1 MDITKLIRNAEK
13 AHAAIKELDDGSLV
27 AVKECKIYVPLRFT
41 ECGLAFVGLEK
52 RIVGIYA
59 IVVDNVFYGVS
70 NICALM
76 EITPTS
82 TTKVMVDD
90 EEYYEF
96 TFEPGSVITPNVNLI
111 KTDTL
116 VYRIYSEIIS
126 KAKIPWYL
134 DYNDLGNIFDTA
146 KYHANANVG
155 ENWEVTE
162 LIVSLLA
169 RSNKDR
175 HVYYR
180 STVKNAADLEKNKP
194 VFTPLRSVQYAATNT
209 TNKITGSY
217 FGVGVNSALVNPT
230 GRVEH
235 IEKLLRY

>member
-116 VYRIYSEIIS
+116 VYRIYSRSEERR
-126 KAKIPWYL
+126 
-134 DYNDLGNIFDTA
+134 
-146 KYHANANVG
+146 VG
-155 ENWEVTE
+155 KECR
-162 LIVSLLA
+162 L
-169 RSNKDR
+169 
-175 HVYYR
+175 
-180 STVKNAADLEKNKP
+180 
-194 VFTPLRSVQYAATNT
+194 
-209 TNKITGSY
+209 
-217 FGVGVNSALVNPT
+217 
-230 GRVEH
+230 
-235 IEKLLRY
+235 